1 MPITWQR
8 AAMTS
13 PLAKALFRID
23 GVSSV
28 FFGPDFITV
37 TKKVDEIP
45 WAELK
50 PEIFAAI
57 MDFYATG
64 QVGVAVCTFLVSSRS
79 FMCTFGSCVW
89 FGFPGM
95 PDCKL

>member
-1 MPITWQR
+1 M
-8 AAMTS
+8 AS

-37 TKKVDEIP
+37 TKKVDETP
-45 WAELK
+45 WSELK

-64 QVGVAVCTFLVSSRS
+64 QVRS
-79 FMCTFGSCVW
+79 HS
-89 FGFPGM
+89 P
-95 PDCKL
+95 